1 MGLPARPTIARSRCK
16 ETCSV
21 LADPS
26 LRTEPFDDLK
36 YIPLSPDDPKS
47 YVSFGLDLRER
58 FETLNASTFGVG
70 GIPVQNYV
78 LDREYIHADIRPNQN
93 WQIFIQL
100 QDDYAPGKSII
111 TPVDRDPLNLAPRF
125 VTDKV

>member
-1 MGLPARPTIARSRCK
+1 MGLPARPTIGMNRWQEDWA
-16 ETCSV
+16 V

-26 LRTEPFDDLK
+26 LRTEPFDNLK

-58 FETLNASTFGVG
+58 FESLNASTFGVG

-93 WQIFIQL
+93 WQIFNSSRTTTHL
-100 QDDYAPGKSII
+100 GN
-111 TPVDRDPLNLAPRF
+111 R
-125 VTDKV
+125 